1 MSYLGDVEHKIRCNQ
16 LRKSLRMHN
25 RAQGIGFVVFGVL
38 IDKRGLLKIATSLV
52 GAMGTLYTALFATL

>member
-1 MSYLGDVEHKIRCNQ
+1 
-16 LRKSLRMHN
+16 MHN

-52 GAMGTLYTALFATL
+52 GAIVTLYTALFATIQK